1 MTATLTTSAGVP
13 TDRRIAVRRS
23 SIAPPG
29 FHRAG
34 RVAWQTDGLGRV
46 QVVHSLTLDDLSDDS
61 LVSGLVALIDAG
73 AIHGQWEF
81 EETAVGM
88 IRSCS
93 PDPEVAWAAFYDN
106 SVIALQ
112 TGTAA
117 FSPVH
122 RRARSFIAG
131 HSVLEVGSCFG
142 FFALQCAQDGHQ
154 VAACDISPGAI
165 GLLDAAAQRRG
176 TPVHAVVGDATDL
189 PFADDAVDTV
199 TLIHLLEHLTEPQV
213 RDAITH
219 ALRVARRRVVIAIPY
234 EDHPSEHFG
243 HLATLSENDLHRWAG
258 AVPDAGAEFSTDHGG
273 WLVLTPRC

>member
-23 SIAPPG
+23 SIAPRG

-34 RVAWQTDGLGRV
+34 RVAWQTDVLGRV
-46 QVVHSLTLDDLSDDS
+46 EVVHSLTLDDLSDDS
-61 LVSGLVALIDAG
+61 LVSGLVALVDAG
-73 AIHGQWEF
+73 AIGGQWEF
-81 EETAVGM
+81 EETAVGI

-93 PDPEVAWAAFYDN
+93 ADPDVAWSAFYDN
-106 SVIALQ
+106 SVAALRS
-112 TGTAA
+112 GIAA

-122 RRARSFIAG
+122 RRARSLISG
-131 HSVLEVGSCFG
+131 RSVLEVGSCFG

-154 VAACDISPGAI
+154 VAACDISPGAV
-165 GLLDAAAQRRG
+165 GLLDAAARRRG

-213 RDAITH
+213 RDAIGQ

-234 EDHPSEHFG
+234 EEHPSEHFG
-243 HLATLSENDLHRWAG
+243 HLTTLSEDDLRRWAD
-258 AVPDAGAEFSTDHGG
+258 AVPHAGAQFHTDHGG
-273 WLVLTPRC
+273 WLVLTPRD